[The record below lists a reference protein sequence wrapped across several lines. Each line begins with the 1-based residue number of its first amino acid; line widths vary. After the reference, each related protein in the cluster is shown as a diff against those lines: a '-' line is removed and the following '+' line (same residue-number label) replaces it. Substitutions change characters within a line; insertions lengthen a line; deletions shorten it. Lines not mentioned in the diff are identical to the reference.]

1 MPVSLTGLWALCE
14 EGLIQVHPSSLTA
27 QLRTWHQ
34 AWLTVDPFVTLTVD
48 KHLGDGNTSFFPSF
62 PYICLIYFSDVKDFE
77 PSSLW
82 GDQDGLACVAVTAY
96 FKISVT

>member
-1 MPVSLTGLWALCE
+1 M
-14 EGLIQVHPSSLTA
+14 
-27 QLRTWHQ
+27 
-34 AWLTVDPFVTLTVD
+34 VDTFVTLIVD
-48 KHLGDGNTSFFPSF
+48 KHLGDGNTKFFPSF

-82 GDQDGLACVAVTAY
+82 GDQDGLACVAITAH